1 MHHLKEK
8 RRNIDKSELLN
19 HINLYWHKRQRKKVS
34 MLTIH
39 VPNCFSISIHVTI
52 SLGPLFCEHSKYVY
66 SKTINSWV
74 LNRTSLS
81 RQNKRNIE
89 MFCSVF
95 CCQGWVNI
103 YSVVD
108 YCFRNEKFVSTNVEK
123 FCSTN
128 IFFWQR
134 LL

>member
-1 MHHLKEK
+1 MKEK
-8 RRNIDKSELLN
+8 RF
-19 HINLYWHKRQRKKVS
+19 

-52 SLGPLFCEHSKYVY
+52 SQGPLFCEHSKYVY
-66 SKTINSWV
+66 SKTINSCV

-108 YCFRNEKFVSTNVEK
+108 YCFRNEKLIFTNVVK
-123 FCSTN
+123 FCISN
-128 IFFWQR
+128 IFLDKR